1 MVSAANFRFQ
11 PFVVISACRSFGQV
25 GSKETFATRCAD
37 DCSAGVSSTGGR
49 NTLVFSGR
57 WSEHHMLL
65 AVQNAFQSNHCLID
79 DVTNNIASELNF
91 LHH

>member
-1 MVSAANFRFQ
+1 
-11 PFVVISACRSFGQV
+11 
-25 GSKETFATRCAD
+25 
-37 DCSAGVSSTGGR
+37 
-49 NTLVFSGR
+49 
-57 WSEHHMLL
+57 MLL